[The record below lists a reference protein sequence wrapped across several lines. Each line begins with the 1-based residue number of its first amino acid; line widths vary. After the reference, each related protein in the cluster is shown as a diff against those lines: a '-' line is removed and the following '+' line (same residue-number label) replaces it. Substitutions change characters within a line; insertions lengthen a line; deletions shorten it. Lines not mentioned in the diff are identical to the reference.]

1 MTKELWINLPV
12 KDVKRSREFF
22 TQIGFSFSDGPGNSD
37 TSAPLIVGSKNTVIM
52 LFEQS
57 VFRGFLRN
65 EVTDSENSNE
75 VLFSFSAESPDEV
88 DEISKKVTKAGGV
101 VFAEP
106 AESQGWMYGCGF
118 ADPDGHRWNALF
130 MDTGKLNK

>member
-1 MTKELWINLPV
+1 MPV

-22 TQIGFSFSDGPGNSD
+22 TRIGLSFSDGPGNSD
-37 TSAPLIVGSKNTVIM
+37 TSAPLMVGSKHTIVM

-57 VFRGFLRN
+57 QFKGFVRN
-65 EVTDSENSNE
+65 EVTDTLASNE
-75 VLFSFSAESPDEV
+75 VLFSISADSRDEV
-88 DEISKKVTKAGGV
+88 DELARKVTAAGGI

-106 AESQGWMYGCGF
+106 GESQGWMYGCGF

-130 MDTGKLNK
+130 MDMNKLNSK